1 MIFLRSVLFN
11 VAFFG
16 LTKILVIFGMLLRL
30 IAPDRVLGLARFWAV
45 CVIWQARMICGIRLE
60 VTGREHLGHGP
71 VLIAS
76 RHQSAFDTLVWLTLV
91 PRCCYVLK
99 KELLRIPLFGTLLSS
114 TGMIPIDRDGG
125 AATIRLL
132 MREGERAAAEDRQI
146 VIFPEGTRGEPDHML
161 PLQPGIAALAART
174 KLPVVP
180 VLTDSGRCWGRRAFH
195 KHPGIIR
202 IAIRPPLPQGLRRD
216 ELMDRLSA
224 ELSRSP
230 DAVQACG

>member
-16 LTKILVIFGMLLRL
+16 LTTILIFPGLVILAV
-30 IAPDRVLGLARFWAV
+30 APGRVLTLAEFWAGCVVWLARV
-45 CVIWQARMICGIRLE
+45 ICGIRLD
-60 VTGREHLGHGP
+60 VTGRQHLGSGA

-99 KELLRIPLFGTLLSS
+99 QELLRIPLFGMLLRS
-114 TGMIPIDRDGG
+114 TGMIPIDRAGG

-132 MREGERAAAEDRQI
+132 MREGDRAVREERRI
-146 VIFPEGTRGEPDHML
+146 VIFPEGTRGDADHML
-161 PLQPGIAALAART
+161 PLQPGVAALAART
-174 KLPVVP
+174 RLPVVP

-195 KHPGIIR
+195 KHPGTIR
-202 IAIRPPLPQGLRRD
+202 IVIRPPLPQGLRRE
-216 ELMDRLSA
+216 ELMARLTQ
-224 ELSRSP
+224 ELSRP
-230 DAVQACG
+230 PTAAPPCG